1 MVCILKAD
9 KESEEKNSMGKT
21 TRDTTQNKKIR
32 FSLVMRIFAI
42 AFIPLIVLAVVLTAI
57 GVYEIRTGMQSE
69 TMEGLRASVAHLE
82 GTVNALGDGDFSLDG
97 QDNLLKGSFNLTE
110 RTDILDSLVEG
121 TDVDITLFYGKTRR
135 ATTLIDKDTKE
146 RILGSDAS
154 DIVYN
159 AVVENGGTVEMYD
172 IPINDEVY
180 YAYYKPM
187 KDAGGKVVG
196 MYFAGY
202 PATEI
207 NAFINSKTMLLI
219 GCALAVGI
227 ISILTIGYTSMHMR
241 KSINE
246 ANHAL
251 STLASGDL
259 NIKVSEKAL
268 RRGDELGDMAKGVH
282 TLQNELLSVMSKV
295 KESTQ
300 VLFDAGKELSTMASQ
315 TSTTA
320 DDIGH
325 AVEDI
330 SKGAVSQAEE
340 IETAS
345 ARIGEMGS
353 VISRIVDSVGTLDE
367 TSEDMKSAGD
377 YSTSIINDLSQS
389 NDKTMDAIARIGRQV
404 NATNESANKIS
415 EAIEIITNI
424 AEETNLL
431 SLNASIEAARAGE
444 QGKGFAVVANQIQKL
459 AEQSNESAQ
468 KIAEIIKEL
477 LDDSKHTVTV
487 MDEVQEIVNE
497 QQAKL
502 QQTKNQFTDVSRGI
516 DLSRDETNGI
526 KGQTT
531 LCDSARSKVVDII
544 TNLSAISEQNA
555 ASTQETTASMQELN
569 ATINLLAAS
578 ANNLTKLSEDLEEE
592 IQFFRF

>member
-1 MVCILKAD
+1 
-9 KESEEKNSMGKT
+9 MGKT
-21 TRDTTQNKKIR
+21 TGDTTQNKKFR

-42 AFIPLIVLAVVLTAI
+42 AFVPLIVLAVVLTAM

-69 TMEGLRASVAHLE
+69 TMEGLRSSVAHLE

-110 RTDILDSLVEG
+110 QTAILDSLVEG

-135 ATTLIDKDTKE
+135 ATTLIDKNTNE
-146 RILGSDAS
+146 RMLGSDAS
-154 DIVYN
+154 EFVYN
-159 AVVENGGTVEMYD
+159 TVVENGGTVEMYD
-172 IPINDEVY
+172 IVINDEAY

-187 KDAGGKVVG
+187 KDDSGKVVG

-219 GCALAVGI
+219 GCAFAVGLF
-227 ISILTIGYTSMHMR
+227 SILTIGYTAMHMR
-241 KSINE
+241 RSINE
-246 ANHAL
+246 ANYAL

-259 NIKVSEKAL
+259 NVKVSEKAL
-268 RRGDELGDMAKGVH
+268 RRGDELGDMANGVH

-295 KESTQ
+295 KESSQ
-300 VLFDAGKELSTMASQ
+300 VLFGAGKELSSMASQ

-320 DDIGH
+320 DEIGH

-345 ARIGEMGS
+345 ARIGEMGN

-377 YSTSIINDLSQS
+377 YSTSIINDLSRS

-404 NATNESANKIS
+404 NATNDSANKIS

-444 QGKGFAVVANQIQKL
+444 QGRGFAVVANQIQKL

-477 LDDSKHTVTV
+477 LDDSENTVSV
-487 MDEVQEIVNE
+487 MNEVQEIVNE

-502 QQTKNQFTDVSRGI
+502 QQTKEQFVDVSRGI
-516 DLSRDETNGI
+516 DLSRDETSGI

-531 LCDSARSKVVDII
+531 LCDSARNKVVDVI

-578 ANNLTKLSEDLEEE
+578 ASDLTKLSEDLEEE

>member
-1 MVCILKAD
+1 
-9 KESEEKNSMGKT
+9 MGKT
-21 TRDTTQNKKIR
+21 TGDTTQNKKFR
-32 FSLVMRIFAI
+32 FSLVMRIFAV
-42 AFIPLIVLAVVLTAI
+42 AFVPLIVLAVVLTAM

-69 TMEGLRASVAHLE
+69 TMEGLRSSVAHLE

-110 RTDILDSLVEG
+110 QTAILDSLVEG

-135 ATTLIDKDTKE
+135 ATTLIDKNTNE
-146 RILGSDAS
+146 RMLGSDAS
-154 DIVYN
+154 EFVYN
-159 AVVENGGTVEMYD
+159 TVVENGGTVEMYD
-172 IPINDEVY
+172 IVINDEAY

-187 KDAGGKVVG
+187 KDDSGKVVG

-219 GCALAVGI
+219 GCAFAVGLF
-227 ISILTIGYTSMHMR
+227 SILIIGYTAMHMR
-241 KSINE
+241 RSINE
-246 ANHAL
+246 ANYAL

-259 NIKVSEKAL
+259 NVKVSEKAL
-268 RRGDELGDMAKGVH
+268 RRGDELGDMANGVH

-295 KESTQ
+295 KESSQ
-300 VLFDAGKELSTMASQ
+300 VLFDAGKELSSMASQ

-345 ARIGEMGS
+345 ARIGEMGN

-377 YSTSIINDLSQS
+377 YSTSIINDLSRS

-404 NATNESANKIS
+404 NATNDSANKIS

-444 QGKGFAVVANQIQKL
+444 QGRGFAVVANQIQKL

-477 LDDSKHTVTV
+477 LDDSENTVSV
-487 MDEVQEIVNE
+487 MNEVQEIVNE

-502 QQTKNQFTDVSRGI
+502 QQTKEQFVDVSRGI
-516 DLSRDETNGI
+516 DLSRDETSGI

-531 LCDSARSKVVDII
+531 LCDSARNKVVDVI

-578 ANNLTKLSEDLEEE
+578 ASDLTKLSEDLEEE

>member
-1 MVCILKAD
+1 
-9 KESEEKNSMGKT
+9 MGKT
-21 TRDTTQNKKIR
+21 TGDTTQNKKFR

-42 AFIPLIVLAVVLTAI
+42 AFVPLIVLAVVLTAM

-69 TMEGLRASVAHLE
+69 TMEGLRSSVAHLE

-110 RTDILDSLVEG
+110 QTAILDSLVEG

-135 ATTLIDKDTKE
+135 ATTLIDKNTNE
-146 RILGSDAS
+146 RMLGSDAS
-154 DIVYN
+154 EFVYN
-159 AVVENGGTVEMYD
+159 TVVENGGTVEMYD
-172 IPINDEVY
+172 IVINDEAY

-187 KDAGGKVVG
+187 KDDSGKVVG

-219 GCALAVGI
+219 GCAFAVGLF
-227 ISILTIGYTSMHMR
+227 SVLTIGYTAMHMR
-241 KSINE
+241 RSISE
-246 ANHAL
+246 ANYAL

-259 NIKVSEKAL
+259 NVKVSEKAL
-268 RRGDELGDMAKGVH
+268 RRGDELGDMANGVH

-295 KESTQ
+295 KESSQ
-300 VLFDAGKELSTMASQ
+300 VLFGAGKELSSMASQ

-320 DDIGH
+320 DEIGH

-345 ARIGEMGS
+345 ARIGEMGN

-377 YSTSIINDLSQS
+377 YSTSIINDLSRS

-404 NATNESANKIS
+404 NATNDSANKIS

-444 QGKGFAVVANQIQKL
+444 QGRGFAVVANQIQKL

-477 LDDSKHTVTV
+477 LDDSENTVSV
-487 MDEVQEIVNE
+487 MNEVQEIVNE

-502 QQTKNQFTDVSRGI
+502 QQTKEQFVDVSRGI
-516 DLSRDETNGI
+516 DLSRDETSGI

-531 LCDSARSKVVDII
+531 LCDSARNKVVDVI

-578 ANNLTKLSEDLEEE
+578 ASDLTKLSEDLEEE

>member
-1 MVCILKAD
+1 
-9 KESEEKNSMGKT
+9 
-21 TRDTTQNKKIR
+21 
-32 FSLVMRIFAI
+32 
-42 AFIPLIVLAVVLTAI
+42 
-57 GVYEIRTGMQSE
+57 
-69 TMEGLRASVAHLE
+69 
-82 GTVNALGDGDFSLDG
+82 
-97 QDNLLKGSFNLTE
+97 
-110 RTDILDSLVEG
+110 
-121 TDVDITLFYGKTRR
+121 
-135 ATTLIDKDTKE
+135 
-146 RILGSDAS
+146 
-154 DIVYN
+154 
-159 AVVENGGTVEMYD
+159 
-172 IPINDEVY
+172 
-180 YAYYKPM
+180 
-187 KDAGGKVVG
+187 
-196 MYFAGY
+196 
-202 PATEI
+202 
-207 NAFINSKTMLLI
+207 
-219 GCALAVGI
+219 
-227 ISILTIGYTSMHMR
+227 
-241 KSINE
+241 
-246 ANHAL
+246 
-251 STLASGDL
+251 
-259 NIKVSEKAL
+259 
-268 RRGDELGDMAKGVH
+268 MA
-282 TLQNELLSVMSKV
+282 
-295 KESTQ
+295 
-300 VLFDAGKELSTMASQ
+300 AQ
-315 TSTTA
+315 TSSTA
-320 DDIGH
+320 DEIGH

-330 SKGAVSQAEE
+330 SKGAVSQAED

-377 YSTSIINDLSQS
+377 YSASIINDLSQS
-389 NDKTMDAIARIGRQV
+389 NDKTMEAIDRIGRQV

-477 LDDSKHTVTV
+477 LDDSKHTVAV

-502 QQTKNQFTDVSRGI
+502 QQTKSQFNDVSRGI

-526 KGQTT
+526 KGQTE
-531 LCDSARSKVVDII
+531 LCDSARSKVVDVI
-544 TNLSAISEQNA
+544 TNLSAISEENA

-578 ANNLTKLSEDLEEE
+578 ATNLTKLSEDLEEE

>member
-1 MVCILKAD
+1 
-9 KESEEKNSMGKT
+9 MGKT
-21 TRDTTQNKKIR
+21 TKDVTQNKKIR
-32 FSLVMRIFAI
+32 ISLVARIFAI
-42 AFIPLIVLAVVLTAI
+42 AFIPLMVLAVVLTMV

-69 TMEGLRASVAHLE
+69 TMDGLKSSAIHLE
-82 GTVNALGDGDFSLDG
+82 GTVNALGDGDFSLDEQG
-97 QDNLLKGSFNLTE
+97 NLLKGSFNLTE
-110 RTDILDSLVEG
+110 QTDILDSLVEG
-121 TDVDITLFYGKTRR
+121 TNVDITLFYGKTRR
-135 ATTLIDKDTKE
+135 ATTLIDKNTNE

-154 DIVYN
+154 DTVYTT
-159 AVVENGGTVEMYD
+159 VVENGGTIEMYD
-172 IPINDEVY
+172 ITINDELY

-187 KDAGGKVVG
+187 KDTSGKIVG

-202 PATEI
+202 PATKI
-207 NAFINSKTMLLI
+207 DAFINSKTMLLF
-219 GCALAVGI
+219 GCALAVGL
-227 ISILTIGYTSMHMR
+227 ISILTIGYTAMHMR
-241 KSINE
+241 RSINE
-246 ANHAL
+246 ANQAL
-251 STLASGDL
+251 SALAGGNL
-259 NIKVSEKAL
+259 NVKVSQRAL
-268 RRGDELGDMAKGVH
+268 RRDDELGDMAKGVD
-282 TLQNELLSVMSKV
+282 TLQNELSRVMSKV
-295 KESTQ
+295 RESAQ
-300 VLFDAGKELSTMASQ
+300 VLFDAGRELSSMASQ
-315 TSTTA
+315 TSSTA

-345 ARIGEMGS
+345 ARIGEMGN

-389 NDKTMDAIARIGRQV
+389 NDKTMEAIDRIGRQV
-404 NATNESANKIS
+404 NATNDSANKIS

-477 LDDSKHTVTV
+477 LDDSKHTVAV

-502 QQTKNQFTDVSRGI
+502 QQTKDQFGDVSRGI

-531 LCDSARSKVVDII
+531 LCDSARNKVVDVI

>member
-1 MVCILKAD
+1 
-9 KESEEKNSMGKT
+9 MGKT
-21 TRDTTQNKKIR
+21 TKDTTQNKKKR
-32 FSLVMRIFAI
+32 FSLVTRIFAI
-42 AFIPLIVLAVVLTAI
+42 AFIPLMLLAVVLTVV
-57 GVYEIRTGMQSE
+57 GVFEIKSGMQSE
-69 TMEGLRASVAHLE
+69 SMEGIKASLAHLE
-82 GTVNALGDGDFSLDG
+82 GIMNALDGGDFSLDS
-97 QDNLLKGSFNLTE
+97 QDNLLKGSYNLTE
-110 RTDILDSLVEG
+110 NDAMLDSLVEG
-121 TDVDITLFYGKTRR
+121 TDVDFTLFYGKTRR
-135 ATTLIDKDTKE
+135 ATTLIDKETNQ
-146 RILGSDAS
+146 RMLGSDAS
-154 DIVYN
+154 DAVYS
-159 AVVENGGTVEMYD
+159 AVVEKGETLEAYDLPLNGEQ
-172 IPINDEVY
+172 Y

-187 KDAGGKVVG
+187 KNSDGTIVG

-202 PATEI
+202 PAA
-207 NAFINSKTMLLI
+207 NVSSFISSKTVLLI
-219 GCALAVGI
+219 GCALVIGL
-227 ISILTIGYTSMHMR
+227 ISVLTIGYTSLHMR

-246 ANHAL
+246 ANEAISSLAAGNLNVKVHKSAL
-251 STLASGDL
+251 KRS
-259 NIKVSEKAL
+259 
-268 RRGDELGDMAKGVH
+268 DELGDIARGVH
-282 TLQNELLSVMSKV
+282 SLQNELIRVMSKV
-295 KESTQ
+295 KESSQ
-300 VLFDAGKELSTMASQ
+300 VLFDAGKELSSMASQ
-315 TSTTA
+315 TSSTA

-345 ARIGEMGS
+345 ARISEMGS

-377 YSTSIINDLSQS
+377 YSTSIINDLSRS
-389 NDKTMDAIARIGRQV
+389 NDKTMEAIDRIGRQV
-404 NATNESANKIS
+404 NATNDSANKIS

-477 LDDSKHTVTV
+477 LDDSEHTVAV
-487 MDEVQEIVNE
+487 MNEVQEIMNE
-497 QQAKL
+497 QQEKL
-502 QQTKNQFTDVSRGI
+502 QQTKSQFNDVSRGI

-531 LCDSARSKVVDII
+531 LCDSARNTVVDVIS
-544 TNLSAISEQNA
+544 NLSAISQQNA

-578 ANNLTKLSEDLEEE
+578 ASDLTKLSEDLEGE

>member
-1 MVCILKAD
+1 M
-9 KESEEKNSMGKT
+9 
-21 TRDTTQNKKIR
+21 
-32 FSLVMRIFAI
+32 
-42 AFIPLIVLAVVLTAI
+42 AVVLTVV
-57 GVYEIRTGMQSE
+57 GVHEIRTGMQSE
-69 TMEGLRASVAHLE
+69 TMNGLRASVAHLE

-97 QDNLLKGSFNLTE
+97 QNNLLKGSFNLTSNE
-110 RTDILDSLVEG
+110 ELLDSLVEG
-121 TDVDITLFYGKTRR
+121 TEVDITLFYDRTRR
-135 ATTLIDKDTKE
+135 ATTLIDKNTNK
-146 RILGSDAS
+146 RLLGSDAS
-154 DIVYN
+154 DLVYN
-159 AVVENGGTVEMYD
+159 TVVENGGTMESYD
-172 IPINDEVY
+172 VPINDEPY

-187 KDAGGKVVG
+187 KDSSGKVVG
-196 MYFAGY
+196 MYFAGS
-202 PATEI
+202 PSAEI
-207 NAFINSKTMLLI
+207 NAFINSKVMLLI
-219 GCALAVGI
+219 GCATAICLIAT
-227 ISILTIGYTSMHMR
+227 LTVGYTAMHMR
-241 KSINE
+241 RSINE

-251 STLASGDL
+251 SALASGDL
-259 NIKVSEKAL
+259 SLKVHDRAL

-282 TLQNELLSVMSKV
+282 TLQNELLRVITKV
-295 KESTQ
+295 KESSQ
-300 VLFDAGKELSTMASQ
+300 VLFDAGKELSSMASQ
-315 TSTTA
+315 TSSTA
-320 DDIGH
+320 NDIGH

-330 SKGAVSQAEE
+330 SRGAVSQAEE

-345 ARIGEMGS
+345 ARMVEMGS
-353 VISRIVDSVGTLDE
+353 VISRIVESVGTLDE

-389 NDKTMDAIARIGRQV
+389 NDKTMDAIDRIGKQV

-444 QGKGFAVVANQIQKL
+444 QGRGFAVVANQIQKL

-468 KIAEIIKEL
+468 KIAEVIKEL
-477 LDDSKHTVTV
+477 LDDSKHTVAV

-502 QQTKNQFTDVSRGI
+502 QQTKNQFSDVRHGI

-531 LCDSARSKVVDII
+531 LCDSARTKVTDVI

-569 ATINLLAAS
+569 ATINLLAES
-578 ANNLTKLSEDLEEE
+578 ANNLTKLSEDLEGE
-592 IQFFRF
+592 IQFFHF